1 MTLPQACAAP
11 STTGSA
17 GTSARGPL
25 AREDGAATRHAPGPQ
40 DCIVRV
46 EGLGK
51 VFGRKEERVRSRLK
65 QGAGLAAAAEAE
77 GVVPAL
83 LDVDLEVAE
92 GEIYVIMGLSGS
104 GKSTLVRCVNGLV
117 TPTQGRITVAGTSIC
132 DASASELRE
141 LRQRRM
147 SMVFQS
153 FALLPHLTVVGNVEF
168 GLMLRGDDPAQRR
181 RRVLDVL
188 EKVGLAAWSE
198 RRVDELSGG
207 MRQRVGLARA
217 LATDPDILIM
227 DEPFSALDP
236 LIRRSLQDELLKL
249 QKDLRKT
256 ILFVTHDF
264 DEATRLGSRVMI
276 MKGGRPVQVGTAAEL
291 FTEPADD
298 YVRAFTAHAD
308 CAALLRAGDV
318 ARAIPATADDALAKY
333 ASPSATFSWDTPLS
347 DILGRLRLGEA
358 VAIETG
364 VAGEHRLL
372 GAEQVL
378 AYVSRLYAG
387 RAGAGHE

>member
-1 MTLPQACAAP
+1 MTVSQACAVP
-11 STTGSA
+11 PTTGSA
-17 GTSARGPL
+17 GASEHASPARQ
-25 AREDGAATRHAPGPQ
+25 DGAAAARPPGRP
-40 DCIVRV
+40 DCIVRI

-51 VFGRKEERVRSRLK
+51 VFGRREERVRSRLK
-65 QGAGLAAAAEAE
+65 QGMGLAAAAEAE

-83 LDVDLEVAE
+83 LDVDLEVDQ

-117 TPTQGRITVAGTSIC
+117 TPTQGRIVVAGTSIR
-132 DASASELRE
+132 DASAAELRE

-153 FALLPHLTVVGNVEF
+153 FALLPHLSVAGNVEF
-168 GLMLRGDDPAQRR
+168 GLMLRGDDPATRR
-181 RRVLDVL
+181 RRVLEVL
-188 EKVGLAAWSE
+188 EKVGLAAWSD
-198 RRVDELSGG
+198 RRCDELSGG

-298 YVRAFTAHAD
+298 YVRAFTSHAD
-308 CAALLRAGDV
+308 CAALLRAGDL
-318 ARAIPATADDALAKY
+318 ARAIPATADDALAQD
-333 ASPSATFSWDTPLS
+333 APPSASFSRDTPLS
-347 DILGRLRLGEA
+347 DMLGRLRLGET

-364 VAGEHRLL
+364 AAGEHRVVS
-372 GAEQVL
+372 AERVL
-378 AYVSRLYAG
+378 AYVGRLYAG
-387 RAGAGHE
+387 RSGAAGE